1 MNFRHLL
8 AAKSR
13 ERRKYTPEQIAA
25 LKADLA
31 AGMGRKAA
39 GRKHGVSP
47 YIVRDVIDRLSWRD
61 VPPKAEE

>member
-1 MNFRHLL
+1 MNFRQLL
-8 AAKSR
+8 AAKSK
-13 ERRKYTPEQIAA
+13 ERRKYTEAQIAA

-39 GRKHGVSP
+39 GKKHGVSP

-61 VPPKAEE
+61 VEAKGQE

>member
-1 MNFRHLL
+1 MNFRQLL

-13 ERRKYTPEQIAA
+13 SRREHTPEQIAA

-39 GRKHGVSP
+39 AKKHGVSP

-61 VPPKAEE
+61 VEAKEAE